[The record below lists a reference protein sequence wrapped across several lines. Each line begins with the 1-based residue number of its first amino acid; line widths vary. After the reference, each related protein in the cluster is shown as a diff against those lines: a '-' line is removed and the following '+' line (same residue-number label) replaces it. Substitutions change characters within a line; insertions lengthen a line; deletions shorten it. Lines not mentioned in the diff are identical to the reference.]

1 MFRAHGSHRRRRGR
15 SGDPEELTRSAH
27 KAAILG
33 MGSRALGSAEA
44 GIPHAY
50 CRTFSS
56 KPTLRHGAGLHPYPD
71 AAPRP
76 RRADA
81 GSGPLPPGRWA
92 QRPPGGAPTSSAP
105 PGARASRGLQTAR
118 PAAARGLIGGRPC
131 QSARPSPIARRGQ
144 RSPRAQ
150 KPMSGRR
157 VPGAGEGGRPAP
169 RPGLAAHGGS
179 GRSAG
184 GAGRHEGPAGR
195 PERGPDCC
203 RPEPGARQRRRLV
216 SPYYVIKARI
226 KSIPFQFPAGRG
238 PTTRRSEGWGGG
250 SAGDSPGAA
259 PRRAAP
265 PPPLPAARH
274 AGKRGAR
281 RPIPTRIPGLPR
293 AYRPRDRA
301 RARRGRGP
309 TARGMLG
316 VVVHLCSVRRSE

>member
-92 QRPPGGAPTSSAP
+92 QRPPGGAPASSAP
-105 PGARASRGLQTAR
+105 PGACASRGRQTAR
-118 PAAARGLIGGRPC
+118 PAAARGLIGGRRC

-226 KSIPFQFPAGRG
+226 KSIPFQFPAGSRPNDAALRG
-238 PTTRRSEGWGGG
+238 VGRRFRRGLTGSSSSPRRFPLHRRRFLLPGTLESGARAGQSRLAFPACPALTVHETGRARGGG
-250 SAGDSPGAA
+250 GVRQPGACWE
-259 PRRAAP
+259 
-265 PPPLPAARH
+265 L
-274 AGKRGAR
+274 
-281 RPIPTRIPGLPR
+281 
-293 AYRPRDRA
+293 
-301 RARRGRGP
+301 
-309 TARGMLG
+309 
-316 VVVHLCSVRRSE
+316 